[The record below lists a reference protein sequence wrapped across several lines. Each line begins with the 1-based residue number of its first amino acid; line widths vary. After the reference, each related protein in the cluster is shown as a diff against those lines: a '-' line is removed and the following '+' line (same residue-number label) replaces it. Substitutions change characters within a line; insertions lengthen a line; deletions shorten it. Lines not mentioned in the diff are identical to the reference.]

1 MRTILASL
9 LFVTA
14 CAGTATYSAS
24 GSYSSPDLVEV
35 EPGIQVV
42 YGYNE
47 PIFYSDN
54 FYWRNNGGRWY
65 RSAYHDH
72 GWAAYEAP
80 QRVRTI
86 RQPERYRNY
95 RPAGYQPKSS
105 RLAPYRP
112 APSRAEPYRPAPSRP
127 EPYRPAPSS
136 RPEPYRPAPSPPP
149 HDNRDHDKRD
159 KDRKDHDKDDKK
171 HDRKDRD

>member
-14 CAGTATYSAS
+14 CTGTATYSAS
-24 GSYSSPDLVEV
+24 GGYSSPDLVEV

-42 YGYNE
+42 YGYDE

-65 RSAYHDH
+65 RSSYHDH
-72 GWAAYEAP
+72 GWAPYEAP

-105 RLAPYRP
+105 RP
-112 APSRAEPYRPAPSRP
+112 APYRPAPSRP

-136 RPEPYRPAPSPPP
+136 RPEPYRPAPSPAP

-159 KDRKDHDKDDKK
+159 KDKKDHDKDDKK